1 MVPHQIGTNEEMA
14 LEWNVPS
21 GVVFCV
27 MSVLVVSL
35 IMVKTSHTLN
45 QLNPNKVCRYINVVY
60 FKVSN
65 GIAQLYFL

>member
-45 QLNPNKVCRYINVVY
+45 QLNPSKVCT
-60 FKVSN
+60 
-65 GIAQLYFL
+65 